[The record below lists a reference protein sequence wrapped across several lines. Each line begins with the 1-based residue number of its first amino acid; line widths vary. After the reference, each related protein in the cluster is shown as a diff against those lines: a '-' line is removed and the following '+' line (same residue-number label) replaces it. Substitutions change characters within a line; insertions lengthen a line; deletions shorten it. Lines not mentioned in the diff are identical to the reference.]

1 MKRFE
6 YRLKMTFC
14 DSVKIVFLIIT
25 GLLVL
30 TTSAH
35 AHRVNVFA
43 WVEGDTVFVESK
55 FSGGRKVKDG
65 LITVTDASGAQLL
78 RGKTDARGEFSF
90 KIPRRTE
97 LHIILQAGMGH
108 RAQWI
113 LPVTD
118 IPPDVG
124 SADSGAQSAAVQE
137 KNEQTA
143 AAMDQS
149 PAVKAGKVL
158 SGPDAKQIEA
168 VVEKVLDRKLKPLY
182 KMIAESRQT
191 GPTLADVLGGIGYII
206 GLVGLAAYV
215 RYRKK
220 NA

>member
-1 MKRFE
+1 MKRLE

-35 AHRVNVFA
+35 AHRVSVFA

-113 LPVTD
+113 LPVAD
-118 IPPDVG
+118 MQPDAETASTG
-124 SADSGAQSAAVQE
+124 SEKSEAQDRPDKSAAVKSQLPAA
-137 KNEQTA
+137 TA
-143 AAMDQS
+143 RQ
-149 PAVKAGKVL
+149 VL
-158 SGPDAKQIEA
+158 SGPEAKQIEA
-168 VVEKVLDRKLKPLY
+168 AVEKALDKKLKPVL
-182 KMIAESRQT
+182 KMLAESRQT
-191 GPTLADVLGGIGYII
+191 GPTLNDVLGGIGYII

-220 NA
+220 KK